1 VETLKTETV
10 LMLLLLYQSQPHYHD
25 VPEGA
30 CASLVGK
37 EWLPKVLQ
45 ELCNGKCHVTPFLQ
59 ALVKRC
65 LNGAVSL
72 DQEGHRDFMK
82 KLLEAIKFE
91 ESFVETFL
99 R

>member
-1 VETLKTETV
+1 
-10 LMLLLLYQSQPHYHD
+10 
-25 VPEGA
+25 
-30 CASLVGK
+30 
-37 EWLPKVLQ
+37 
-45 ELCNGKCHVTPFLQ
+45 
-59 ALVKRC
+59 
-65 LNGAVSL
+65 VSL